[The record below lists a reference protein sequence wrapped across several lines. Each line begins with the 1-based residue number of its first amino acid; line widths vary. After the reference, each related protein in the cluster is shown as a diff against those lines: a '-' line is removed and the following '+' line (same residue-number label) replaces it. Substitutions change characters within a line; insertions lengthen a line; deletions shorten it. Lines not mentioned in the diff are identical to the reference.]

1 MSKLLVDAKDII
13 TNENTVLNAIN
24 IASRFCGGVIPID
37 KREGVEKDIKSLTEE
52 ILKKYTNDHG
62 NISVFAY
69 QVIDAVCNYYYPY
82 FAQFAYDENQE
93 ISMTRTEQKST
104 EGLDTILYEIKLGDD
119 GEGEYDP
126 ESGEENPISD
136 NPFTLPDG
144 LPVAPHPLPSNYSP
158 GNPSNEDG
166 RPPYNPSNNE
176 DRESV
181 DTGTRLD
188 EPSLTNTGNDNYY
201 PPRQQYNG
209 TNDPVR
215 YPQFSDSDL
224 DERLNELPAAS
235 NGELDLPPTRTDG
248 DTNDNNN
255 NGENDNENDGNSEI
269 PSDILGVLQK
279 ILQEIINQGSLTR
292 DAIANAALKTTD
304 AISEIE
310 KSIEALEKFI
320 VEALTE
326 SIQSQTDEITEAIS
340 KSNKEISESIDKITD
355 AVNESTESSKSIVD
369 SILSGLSTAIDSS
382 SKLLGEIIDSVG
394 DGISKAYSTATSLLE
409 ITLSGIESATIK
421 VGENIL
427 KLGTNVTETVAS
439 WFEVSE
445 EDFMTWV
452 KKFVEFTLSTR
463 ESFNSLKS
471 ES

>member
-24 IASRFCGGVIPID
+24 LASKFCGGVIPIE
-37 KREGVEKDIKSLTEE
+37 KREGVEKDIKSLTDE
-52 ILKKYTNDHG
+52 ILKKYKNSQG

-82 FAQFAYDENQE
+82 FAEYAYNENQE
-93 ISMTRTEQKST
+93 ISLTRTEQKTT

-119 GEGEYDP
+119 GDGEYDP
-126 ESGEENPISD
+126 ESGKENPISD

-144 LPVAPHPLPSNYSP
+144 LPVAPHPLPSNYTP
-158 GNPSNEDG
+158 GNPSSEDG
-166 RPPYNPSNNE
+166 RPPYNPSTND
-176 DRESV
+176 DRETGN
-181 DTGTRLD
+181 DGTRLD
-188 EPSLTNTGNDNYY
+188 EPSITNTGNDNYY

-209 TNDPVR
+209 TNDPIR
-215 YPQFSDSDL
+215 YPQFSDSEL
-224 DERLNELPAAS
+224 DERLNELPPAS
-235 NGELDLPPTRTDG
+235 DGEVDLPPTRTDG
-248 DTNDNNN
+248 DTNDNDN
-255 NGENDNENDGNSEI
+255 NGENENENNDDSEI

-279 ILQEIINQGSLTR
+279 ILQEIINQGALTR

-304 AISEIE
+304 AISDIE

-320 VEALTE
+320 MEAVTE
-326 SIQSQTDEITEAIS
+326 SIESQTNEITEVIN
-340 KSNKEISESIDKITD
+340 KSNSEIAESIDKITE
-355 AVNESTESSKSIVD
+355 AVNESNESSKSILG
-369 SILSGLSTAIDSS
+369 SILSGLTTAIDSS
-382 SKLLGEIIDSVG
+382 TKLLGEIIDATG
-394 DGISKAYSTATSLLE
+394 DGIAKAFSTATSLLE

-427 KLGTNVTETVAS
+427 KLGSNVTETVAS

-445 EDFMTWV
+445 EDFMVWV

-463 ESFNSLKS
+463 ESFNTLKS
-471 ES
+471 EG